1 MRGNAVM
8 VAAATVAATIALA
21 VFAVSAAP
29 AFAQEPARGVTA
41 FEGARIIVG
50 NGRGPIENATLVV
63 DGARI
68 AQIGRAA
75 DVAVPGGAKRVSLIG
90 KTVMPTVLDT
100 HTHPSHTREALT
112 LDLQHRAYYGVGAI
126 MSLGQDTGSELLA
139 MRGEPIPGDARY
151 FSAGRGITSP
161 LPGCSNAPYWITTEA
176 EGRKAVQELA
186 AQKVDIVKIYVDDWW
201 GRHKKLTPA
210 LYGALINEAHDRG
223 LRVIAHIR
231 DLEDAKGL
239 LRAGVDAFAHGVR
252 TTDIDD
258 ELVALFKQ
266 HPSVVVVPTLPNR
279 GVKADLSW
287 LRDSVPPDLMHE
299 LEAGNTDR
307 PDVQAAFWIQAHN
320 LAKVNA
326 AGVRIAFGTDANTS
340 WAPHNQMADMVLAGM
355 TPMQVIVAATRTSAE
370 FLRMPDV
377 GTLEA
382 GKSAD
387 FMVLDANP
395 LDDITNTRRIAAV
408 YLRGAAVDR
417 GPGKGG
423 GVPGHSQLCRP

>member
-1 MRGNAVM
+1 MRGNAVT
-8 VAAATVAATIALA
+8 VAATVALAIIAG
-21 VFAVSAAP
+21 FAVP
-29 AFAQEPARGVTA
+29 ARGQEPATGVTV

-50 NGRGPIENATLVV
+50 NGRGPIENATLVM
-63 DGARI
+63 DGTRI
-68 AQIGRAA
+68 AQVGRAV
-75 DVAVPGGAKRVSLIG
+75 DISVPAGARRVSLAG
-90 KTVMPTVLDT
+90 KTVMPTVIDT

-112 LDLQHRAYYGVGAI
+112 LDLKHRAYYGVSAI
-126 MSLGQDTGSELLA
+126 MSLGQDTGGDLLP
-139 MRGEPIPGDARY
+139 MRGETIPGAARY
-151 FSAGRGITSP
+151 FSAGRGITMP
-161 LPGCSNAPYWITTEA
+161 LPGCSTAPYWITTEA
-176 EGRKAVQELA
+176 EGRKAIQELA
-186 AQKVDIVKIYVDDWW
+186 TQKVDIVKIYVDDWW
-201 GRHKKLTPA
+201 GRYKKLPPA

-223 LRVIAHIR
+223 LRVTAHIR

-252 TTDIDD
+252 TTDMDD

-266 HPSVVVVPTLPNR
+266 HPGVVVVPTLPNR

-287 LRDSVPPDLMHE
+287 LRESVPAALME
-299 LEAGNTDR
+299 QLEAGNKDR
-307 PDVQAAFWIQAHN
+307 PAVQAAFWIQARN
-320 LAKVNA
+320 LARVSA

-355 TPMQVIVAATRTSAE
+355 TPMQVIMAATRTSAE
-370 FLRMPDV
+370 FLRMADA

-395 LDDITNTRRIAAV
+395 LDDITNTRRISAV

-417 GPGKGG
+417 GPGRGG